1 MAIEGILFD
10 KDGTLLDYHETWMPV
25 NRRAALAAAGGDE
38 ALAGELLGM
47 AGYDH
52 ASSRVR
58 SNSPLAAWAT
68 NQIAALWAGYA
79 PGWEEEGALTR
90 VMEEIFRQAE
100 AAPVTDLGALLLR
113 LKGRGLALGLATH
126 DSAAGAAATVTRF
139 GLGGLLDFVAGYDS
153 GHGTKPGP
161 GMVEGFCRATGLAPS
176 HIAVVG
182 DNLHDLEMGRAAGA
196 GLVVGVLTGTS
207 HAADLAPLADCVL
220 DDITQIEALLDGSV

>member
-38 ALAGELLGM
+38 ALAGDLLAL

-58 SNSPLAAWAT
+58 SNSPLAAWSNDA
-68 NQIAALWAGYA
+68 IAALWAGRA
-79 PGWEEEGALTR
+79 PGWEEGALTR
-90 VMEEIFRQAE
+90 VIEDIFLQAS
-100 AAPVTDLGALLLR
+100 AAPVTDLAALFLR

-126 DSAAGAAATVTRF
+126 DSAAGAEATVTRF

-161 GMVEGFCRATGLAPS
+161 GMVEGFCRATGLAPGA
-176 HIAVVG
+176 IAVVG
-182 DNLHDLEMGRAAGA
+182 DNLHDLEMGRAAGVA
-196 GLVVGVLTGTS
+196 LVVGVLTGTS
-207 HAADLAPLADCVL
+207 HAADLAPLADRVL
-220 DDITQIEALLDGSV
+220 DDITQLEVLLDSLA